1 MGGLK
6 RKKSFKYFIKCQ
18 LFNVYTSVF
27 LRLCIVH
34 KKMSL
39 QYRAVWEKQAGGLL
53 LYFQFFPPFSDFT
66 KNYNFREG
74 ISIKFRIRPEI
85 VRDWKHQKI
94 NK

>member
-39 QYRAVWEKQAGGLL
+39 QYRAVWEKQAGGLYYIFNFSL
-53 LYFQFFPPFSDFT
+53 RFQTS
-66 KNYNFREG
+66 R
-74 ISIKFRIRPEI
+74 
-85 VRDWKHQKI
+85 KI
-94 NK
+94 TTSERVFL